1 MKENKEYYTIAQ
13 ALEWLAFHGRDLH
26 MYQEIEKEK
35 LIKPYCCVLRSALC
49 YEGIA
54 VYGRKS
60 PKTKHKKVAI
70 YAHCYLDFQNNK
82 IAFDPERERVWTD
95 IKIDAAALKEF
106 FFCPQAQ
113 KAEYHTVFMDIM
125 NEIIEME
132 KITYDNVPK
141 KEQLKEVAAQQLKAH
156 GFQNAE
162 TMASYMATFLRPAEA
177 MKGGN
182 KKIKN
187 D

>member
-13 ALEWLAFHGRDLH
+13 ALEWLAFRGKELH

-49 YEGIA
+49 YEGVA
-54 VYGRKS
+54 VYGRKN
-60 PKTKHKKVAI
+60 PKTKHKKLAV

-95 IKIDAAALKEF
+95 VKIDAVALKEF

-113 KAEYHTVFMDIM
+113 KAEYRTEFMDIM
-125 NEIIEME
+125 NEIIQIEN
-132 KITYDNVPK
+132 IAYDNVPK
-141 KEQLKEVAAQQLKAH
+141 KEWLEKVALQQLDAH
-156 GFQNAE
+156 GFPNKK
-162 TMASYMATFLRPAEA
+162 TMASYMATFLRPAGA

-182 KKIKN
+182 KKVKN